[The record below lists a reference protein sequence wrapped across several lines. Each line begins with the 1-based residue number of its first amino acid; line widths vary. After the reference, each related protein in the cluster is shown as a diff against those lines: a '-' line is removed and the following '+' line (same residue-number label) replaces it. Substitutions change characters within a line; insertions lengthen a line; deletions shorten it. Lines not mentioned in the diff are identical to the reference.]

1 MMRAYVV
8 AASRPLGLRSRMTR
22 NAQAVVAVTRTVPGE
37 LVVDAGPGVDVEIR
51 TAGEGR
57 LAPEELRSFVRGASV
72 AVTMFSDRVDR
83 AFLDAAGD
91 GLRGVCNFAVGHD
104 NIDLD
109 ACRERGVAV
118 TNTPNAVTEGTAD
131 LAWALILAVARRV
144 VEGDAFARSGSWAE
158 RGSLGMSEFL
168 GVDLTGRTLLIVGA
182 GRIGFATAMRSLG
195 WGMRVLYT
203 ARSRHWDFEL
213 APLAAERVR
222 LEEGLARADV
232 VSVHTPLT
240 AETRHLID
248 RAALSRMKPNAILVN
263 TARGPVVDEAAL
275 ADALR
280 EKRIWGA
287 GLDVFEREPE
297 IHEGLKGLSNVV
309 MTPHIGSAERRYREM
324 MTAMVGENA
333 GAILRGQE
341 PPNRVA

>member
-1 MMRAYVV
+1 
-8 AASRPLGLRSRMTR
+8 MTTEAKTTEPK
-22 NAQAVVAVTRTVPGE
+22 NAIVAVTRTVPGPLE
-37 LVVDAGPGVDVEIR
+37 IDAGPGVAIDVR
-51 TAGEGR
+51 TGTDDQMPEGE
-57 LAPEELRSFVRGASV
+57 LCAFVRGASV
-72 AVTMFSDRVDR
+72 IVSMFSDRID
-83 AFLDAAGD
+83 APLLDAAGPQ
-91 GLRGVCNFAVGHD
+91 LRGVCNFAVGYN

-144 VEGDAFARSGSWAE
+144 VEGDAFARSGAWAA
-158 RGSLGMSEFL
+158 RGTLGMSEFM

-182 GRIGFATAMRSLG
+182 GRIGFATAMRSVG

-213 APLAAERVR
+213 APLAAERVS
-222 LEEGLARADV
+222 LEDGLSRADV

-240 AETRHLID
+240 PETAHLID
-248 RAALSRMKPNAILVN
+248 AAALRRMKANAILVN
-263 TARGPVVDEAAL
+263 TSRGPVVDEAAL
-275 ADALR
+275 AEALR

-297 IHEGLKGLSNVV
+297 VHDGLKGLSNVV
-309 MTPHIGSAERRYREM
+309 MTPHIGSAERKYREM

-333 GAILRGQE
+333 GAILRGDE
-341 PPNRVA
+341 VPNRVA